1 MKIRHKNGNHY
12 TDDKLNHLAAAEMDE
27 ESNYNMVGDGIIN
40 NVPKPSVLERMAEYE
55 RRMAEH
61 RKAEA
66 EKGGNED
73 APELNRPPARDAI

>member
-12 TDDKLNHLAAAEMDE
+12 KDDKFNHLAAAEMDE

-40 NVPKPSVLERMAEYE
+40 NVPKPSFLERLKEYE

-61 RKAEA
+61 RKAEN
-66 EKGGNED
+66 EVDGENGEPKKGS
-73 APELNRPPARDAI
+73 PARDAI